1 MAINSNTTTPD
12 TPEWVKDAVF
22 YQIFPD
28 RFATSPQVPKPSNL
42 EPWGS
47 LPSIHGFQGGDLVG
61 VAERLDYLRDLGVTA
76 IYFTPVFQS
85 AANHRYHTFDYYNV
99 DPICGGNAALRV
111 LIDEAHARGMRIV
124 LDGVFNHASR
134 GFFQFHHLLENGE
147 ASVYRD
153 WFTVHNY
160 PMRAYEGGHQ
170 YNGWAGFPALPQF
183 NTKTPAVREFLL
195 DVARY
200 WIDFGIDGWRLD
212 VPSEIDDDSF
222 WQEFRRRVREG
233 NPEAY
238 IVGEI
243 WDDATRWLQGDQFD
257 AVMNYLFTTACLGFF
272 IRDFDFSIIQ
282 KLGPNPLAQTDAPG
296 FARAIDDLLA
306 LYPREINA
314 VQMNLLDSHDM
325 PRFLSLAKGD
335 ESALR
340 LAVLFQMTYPG
351 TPSIYYGD
359 EVGFGMAVPVGERTK
374 YFAHTDPDT
383 RQVYTRDEKADAGE
397 LHFGWDDKTDPD
409 TRRAFTWNEATWNH
423 DVLDYYKR
431 CIALRKAHTALR
443 RGDFKAL
450 HAEGSVYAFERHLPD
465 ETLIVA
471 LNVGDTAASVDL
483 PVGEHVANGTFLR
496 DVWSGET
503 AQVSDGRI
511 ALAQLPARDGRVWLV
526 VGTAALS

>member
-1 MAINSNTTTPD
+1 VAIDPSATTPD

-28 RFATSPQVPKPSNL
+28 RFATSPQVSKPGNL
-42 EPWGS
+42 EPWGAP
-47 LPSIHGFQGGDLVG
+47 PSIHGFQGGDLVG
-61 VAERLDYLRDLGVTA
+61 VAERLDYLQELGVTA

-134 GFFQFHHLLENGE
+134 GFFQFHHILENGA

-153 WFTVHNY
+153 WFTVHDY

-170 YNGWAGFPALPQF
+170 YNGWAGYPALPQF
-183 NTKTPAVREFLL
+183 NTSTIAVREFLW

-212 VPSEIDDDSF
+212 VPQEIDDDSF

-272 IRDFDFSIIQ
+272 IRDFDTSIIQ
-282 KLGPNPLAQTDAPG
+282 KLGPNPLAKYDAPG
-296 FARAIDDLLA
+296 FARAIDDLLG
-306 LYPREINA
+306 LYPAEINA

-359 EVGFGMAVPVGERTK
+359 EVGFGMAVPVGGERTR
-374 YFAHTDPDT
+374 YFAYTDPDT
-383 RQVYTRDEKADAGE
+383 RQVFTREEKANSDTV
-397 LHFGWDDKTDPD
+397 LNFVWDDKTDPD
-409 TRRAFTWNEATWNH
+409 TRRAFTWDEATWNH
-423 DVLDYYKR
+423 DVLTYYKR
-431 CIALRKAHTALR
+431 CIALRKSHAALR
-443 RGDFKAL
+443 RGDFTAL
-450 HAEGSVYAFERHLPD
+450 HAEGSVYAFRRHLPN
-465 ETLIVA
+465 ETLVVV
-471 LNVGDTAASVDL
+471 LNVGDTAVPVNF
-483 PVGEHVANGTFLR
+483 PVGEHLANGTLLR

-503 AQVSDGRI
+503 AQVVEGH
-511 ALAQLPARDGRVWLV
+511 LVGEQVPARDGRVWLAV
-526 VGTAALS
+526 EAT